1 LISAAVFL
9 CFSIAFCLNET
20 AHPASSFYLVLL
32 FSYFPCCGCFAL
44 LIWLFFWFSIIF
56 EQSLGPYIGVL
67 ISTPPNI
74 GELCLVIVHIYIEN
88 HHIFHPFLFRFGF
101 GFGFLSFIVVV
112 VYFTFRYPLG
122 SYSSSSRD
130 FSGSPYFG
138 QHMPSVPSMLKQ
150 KMLRSNSVGSCGTMP
165 WTSLSSASGNQ
176 AGSESSTTLMPHR
189 LKVEMGLIS
198 QKYNLY

>member
-44 LIWLFFWFSIIF
+44 LIWLFFLVFYYLRTVFGTI
-56 EQSLGPYIGVL
+56 YIGVL

-88 HHIFHPFLFRFGF
+88 HHIFHPFIFRFGF

-112 VYFTFRYPLG
+112 VYFTFRYPLR

-176 AGSESSTTLMPHR
+176 AGSESSTTLMPQR
-189 LKVEMGLIS
+189 LKVGNGLNIPEI
-198 QKYNLY
+198 